1 MRTVALLLAVTL
13 PAAAAE
19 PAKGAAVYRNDI
31 AFATLVAMSEKAVP
45 PDAVRTLYR
54 DAFGVELGTDPGT
67 GADNFSLVVTGGDS
81 LNARLVMTGKALKF
95 VTALDA
101 EKKKDK

>member
-1 MRTVALLLAVTL
+1 MGTLLTTFVNGLSPDTAQALYK
-13 PAAAAE
+13 E
-19 PAKGAAVYRNDI
+19 
-31 AFATLVAMSEKAVP
+31 
-45 PDAVRTLYR
+45 
-54 DAFGVELGTDPGT
+54 AFGVEFGTDPGT

-81 LNARLVMTGKALKF
+81 LDARLVLTGKTLKF